1 MKKLLLIGLVLFTFC
16 SCAKNYPQMVK
27 DRVEQYQKEGK
38 YVLGQSNDS
47 TGKEHYV
54 VYIDDKQIVVDT
66 LGDSLQV
73 FPFGKMKYMKLRANV
88 PNQSCKFEYKA
99 FDTGYYYK
107 VKC

>member
-66 LGDSLQV
+66 TLSTAALKPSL
-73 FPFGKMKYMKLRANV
+73 FLPPA
-88 PNQSCKFEYKA
+88 
-99 FDTGYYYK
+99 
-107 VKC
+107 

>member
-1 MKKLLLIGLVLFTFC
+1 MKQLILVCLVLLTFC

-54 VYIDDKQIVVDT
+54 VYH
-66 LGDSLQV
+66 
-73 FPFGKMKYMKLRANV
+73 
-88 PNQSCKFEYKA
+88 
-99 FDTGYYYK
+99 
-107 VKC
+107 

>member
-1 MKKLLLIGLVLFTFC
+1 MKKLLLIGLVFFTFC

-27 DRVEQYQKEGK
+27 DRVEQYQEEGK

-66 LGDSLQV
+66 TLSTAALKPSL
-73 FPFGKMKYMKLRANV
+73 FLPPA
-88 PNQSCKFEYKA
+88 
-99 FDTGYYYK
+99 
-107 VKC
+107 